1 MLFNL
6 GAEARAAAVS
16 VVNVVEPEP
25 QKSHELERL
34 IDAGNVSI
42 PRMTMSLSLQRT
54 LITL

>member
-25 QKSHELERL
+25 HN
-34 IDAGNVSI
+34 A
-42 PRMTMSLSLQRT
+42 MSWNE
-54 LITL
+54 